1 MFADDVNDNND
12 NDDDNDD
19 DDDDNN
25 DNDDDNDDDDGD
37 DQAFAFPNMSWGDIL
52 TIHQTRNIIFQVCS
66 RRRRRRRCHCQTRLT
81 CVPTPC
87 RPTSLEIR

>member
-12 NDDDNDD
+12 NDVD

-25 DNDDDNDDDDGD
+25 DNDDDNDDNDDDGD

-66 RRRRRRRCHCQTRLT
+66 RRRRRCHCQTRLT